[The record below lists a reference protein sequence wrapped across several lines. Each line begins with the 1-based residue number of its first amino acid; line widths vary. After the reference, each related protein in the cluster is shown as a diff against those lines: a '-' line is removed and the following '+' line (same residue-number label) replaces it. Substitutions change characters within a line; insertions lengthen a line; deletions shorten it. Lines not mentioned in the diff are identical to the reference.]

1 MLELIVTFAND
12 PDETLGLQVLGF
24 SCRIFILP
32 FSLMIYCFKLEDYGF
47 IFLLILTR
55 KYGDYSYNSTER
67 IYKPISSEDMQK

>member
-24 SCRIFILP
+24 FCRICILP
-32 FSLMIYCFKLEDYGF
+32 FSLIYCFKLEDYGF

-67 IYKPISSEDMQK
+67 IYKSISSEDMQK

>member
-24 SCRIFILP
+24 FCRIFILP

-47 IFLLILTR
+47 IFLLISTR
-55 KYGDYSYNSTER
+55 KYSDYSYNSTER
-67 IYKPISSEDMQK
+67 IYKSISSEDMQK